1 MKECWREE
9 AENRPTFVALKKRF
23 VRTLSEKNAYTHFI
37 NCVPEEGSLEAET
50 NVNFYQIRCCL

>member
-37 NCVPEEGSLEAET
+37 NCVPEEGSFEAET
-50 NVNFYQIRCCL
+50 NVNY